1 MNYSEKNTIGEIVAM
16 NYKSAHV
23 FSKHHIDFCCQGNR
37 LLKDVLTSENK
48 AQIIQ
53 ELAEITH
60 ETNKNQIDFLSWP
73 LDLLIDYIVKKHH
86 RFVEEKSKEITPLLQ
101 KIVSVHG
108 KSNPELLRIYE
119 LFSQAV
125 VDLAAHMK
133 KEELI
138 LFPYIQKMLS
148 KKEATHEFVIN
159 PIESMHHEHNHEGER
174 FREIAQL
181 TNDYTPPNDACNT
194 YKLTYRLLAE
204 FEKDLHLHIHL
215 ENNILFIKAIELEQ
229 RLLLDSGKQSV
240 Y

>member
-37 LLKDVLTSENK
+37 LLKDVLTSENRT
-48 AQIIQ
+48 QIIQ
-53 ELAEITH
+53 ELDEITH
-60 ETNKNQIDFLSWP
+60 ETNKDQIDFLSWP

-86 RFVEEKSKEITPLLQ
+86 RFVEEKSNEIIPLLQ

-108 KSNPELLRIYE
+108 KSHPELLRINE

-148 KKEATHEFVIN
+148 KKEITSEFVIN
-159 PIESMHHEHNHEGER
+159 PIERMHHEHNHEGER

-181 TNDYTPPNDACNT
+181 SNNYTPPNDACNT
-194 YKLTYRLLAE
+194 YKLTYALLAE

-229 RLLLDSGKQSV
+229 QLLLESGK
-240 Y
+240 